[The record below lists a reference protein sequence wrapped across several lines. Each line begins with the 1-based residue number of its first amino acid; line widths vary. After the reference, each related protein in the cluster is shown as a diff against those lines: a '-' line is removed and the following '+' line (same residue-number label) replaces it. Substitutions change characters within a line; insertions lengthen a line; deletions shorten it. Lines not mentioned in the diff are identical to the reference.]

1 MSRYPLTVYLERDQL
16 VAIERQARLAG
27 VAKSAWAG
35 QVLDRALVGKGSGAS
50 SDRVMDQLVKIRATL
65 DAFVATQPQ
74 KEELRKRIDLKVQ
87 RYSAEAQASLPL

>member
-1 MSRYPLTVYLERDQL
+1 MSRHPLTVYLTREQL

-35 QVLDRALVGKGSGAS
+35 QVLDRALGERSVGAS

-74 KEELRKRIDLKVQ
+74 KEELRKRIDFKVQ